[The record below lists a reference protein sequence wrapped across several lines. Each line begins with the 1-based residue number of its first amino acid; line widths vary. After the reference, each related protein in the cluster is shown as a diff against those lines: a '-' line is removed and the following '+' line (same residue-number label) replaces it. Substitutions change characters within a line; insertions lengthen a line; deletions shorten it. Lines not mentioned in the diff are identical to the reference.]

1 MTELK
6 WSIRKMSLKKVAA
19 FLLIMCVCITTVGM
33 NVKATDGGSMNVTE
47 VGATPQDGQTPDAGK
62 PKPPT
67 PQPSKPTPQP
77 SKPAVTHVS
86 GVSLSKSSI
95 TIPVRKTATL
105 TATVAPAAASNKNIS
120 WKSSDT
126 KVATVSNK
134 GVVTAKKAGKATITV
149 TTADGNKK
157 ATCAVTV
164 AEVKLNATSMPLQ
177 VGKSTSALKVSSKY
191 PSNDKVKG
199 WKSSNTKIAA
209 VNSKGKVTGKKVG
222 KAKVTVTMKSG
233 ATATCTVKVQKA
245 KVVTKKLAIS
255 SKKLTLQKGK
265 KATLTVT
272 RNPVSATEKIT
283 WKSSNT
289 KVATVTNKGVVK
301 GKKAGKATITAKTSN
316 GKKVTCKVTVKN
328 PSVTLVKKSA
338 TIRVGKTT
346 TIKVKSTFP
355 KNDKVK
361 SYKSSNKKVATVSNK
376 GVVKGKKAGK
386 ATITVT
392 MKSGA
397 KTTFKVTVKK

>member
-6 WSIRKMSLKKVAA
+6 WSIRKLSLKKAAA

-33 NVKATDGGSMNVTE
+33 NVNATDGGNMYVSE
-47 VGATPQDGQTPDAGK
+47 VGATPQDGQSPDSG
-62 PKPPT
+62 
-67 PQPSKPTPQP
+67 KPTPTP
-77 SKPAVTHVS
+77 TPTPTPKPTVTHVT
-86 GVSLSKSSI
+86 GVSLSKRSVI
-95 TIPVRKTATL
+95 IPVKKTVQL
-105 TATVAPAAASNKNIS
+105 TATVAPAKANNKNVS

-126 KVATVSNK
+126 KVATVSSK
-134 GVVTAKKAGKATITV
+134 GLVTAKKAGKATITV
-149 TTADGNKK
+149 TTADGSKK
-157 ATCAVTV
+157 ATCTVTV
-164 AEVKLNATSMPLQ
+164 AEVKLNATSMPVQ
-177 VGKSTSALKVSSKY
+177 VGKSTTALKVSSKY
-191 PSNDKVKG
+191 PSNDTVKS
-199 WKSSNTKIAA
+199 WKSSNTKIAT
-209 VNSKGKVTGKKVG
+209 VTSKGKVTGKKVG
-222 KAKVTVTMKSG
+222 TAKITVTMKSG

-245 KVVTKKLAIS
+245 KVVTKKLLIS
-255 SKKLTLQKGK
+255 SKKLTVQKGK

-289 KVATVTNKGVVK
+289 KVATVTSKGVVK
-301 GKKAGKATITAKTSN
+301 GKKAGTATITAKTSN
-316 GKKVTCKVTVKN
+316 GKKATCKVTVKN
-328 PSVTLVKKSA
+328 PSVTLAKKSA
-338 TIRVGKTT
+338 TIKVGKTT

-361 SYKSSNKKVATVSNK
+361 SYKSSNTKVATVTSK